1 MHGIN
6 DKSSNTGV
14 TKSLQHAIRVFEAL
28 FEDGFAGKS
37 VPEIVLG
44 TGGSQTSIWRALQ
57 TLEALGWVVQV
68 PEPGT
73 KRVRWRV
80 STKMAAIAA
89 AYEQHALR
97 RVHEMRREYMDVTG
111 KELRA

>member
-1 MHGIN
+1 MHPN
-6 DKSSNTGV
+6 DNSQKTGH
-14 TKSLQHAIRVFEAL
+14 TKSLQHAIRAFEAL

-37 VPEIVLG
+37 VPEIALE
-44 TGGSQTSIWRALQ
+44 TGVPHTSIWRTLQ
-57 TLEALGWVVQV
+57 TLEALGWVVQI

-97 RVHEMRREYMDVTG
+97 RVHEVRSEYMSITG